1 MITIENKL
9 KIIKKIRNYNLK
21 VLRKKQT
28 ESDEV
33 FKINELVKRIN
44 HLIMNW
50 DEHKGYL
57 NRISDKNFK
66 LFLNN
71 KIKYE
76 KNKKTNFKSLF
87 NKAIVHEVIQK

>member
-9 KIIKKIRNYNLK
+9 KIIKKIRNYNFK
-21 VLRKKQT
+21 VLRKKQIET
-28 ESDEV
+28 DEK

-44 HLIMNW
+44 YLIMNW
-50 DEHKGYL
+50 DEHKDYL
-57 NRISDKNFK
+57 NRISDKNFN

-76 KNKKTNFKSLF
+76 KNKKTNFKSFF
-87 NKAIVHEVIQK
+87 NKAIVNEVIQK